1 MSILQEKAFTKACLK
16 WKDDLGKKEIEK
28 DLNQIKKYC
37 TVVRVIC
44 HTQQTL
50 LKRRQKKAHIMEIQL
65 NGGSVADKVNF
76 AREHFE
82 KKVPIKQ
89 VFAKDEM
96 IDIIGVTK
104 GKGFKGK
111 STMNNNFRA

>member
-1 MSILQEKAFTKACLK
+1 MTIFVSYLK
-16 WKDDLGKKEIEK
+16 IHFLWNPLGWLNK
-28 DLNQIKKYC
+28 NQIFNEIFQGIFANFFYFK
-37 TVVRVIC
+37 VVRVIC

-111 STMNNNFRA
+111 ST

>member
-1 MSILQEKAFTKACLK
+1 M
-16 WKDDLGKKEIEK
+16 GKKEIEK
-28 DLNQIKKYC
+28 DLSQIKKSC
-37 TVVRVIC
+37 QV
-44 HTQQTL
+44 

-111 STMNNNFRA
+111 ST

>member
-1 MSILQEKAFTKACLK
+1 
-16 WKDDLGKKEIEK
+16 
-28 DLNQIKKYC
+28 
-37 TVVRVIC
+37 
-44 HTQQTL
+44 
-50 LKRRQKKAHIMEIQL
+50 MEIQL

-111 STMNNNFRA
+111 STMNNNFAPKMMTISCCLLMKINEITFF

>member
-1 MSILQEKAFTKACLK
+1 M
-16 WKDDLGKKEIEK
+16 
-28 DLNQIKKYC
+28 
-37 TVVRVIC
+37 IC

-104 GKGFKGK
+104 GKGFKGEFLK
-111 STMNNNFRA
+111 IARLLTFTSGMFLVLHDNFTYFLVNVLDITKGSFHQETN

>member
-1 MSILQEKAFTKACLK
+1 M
-16 WKDDLGKKEIEK
+16 
-28 DLNQIKKYC
+28 
-37 TVVRVIC
+37 
-44 HTQQTL
+44 
-50 LKRRQKKAHIMEIQL
+50 KRRQKKAHIMEIQL